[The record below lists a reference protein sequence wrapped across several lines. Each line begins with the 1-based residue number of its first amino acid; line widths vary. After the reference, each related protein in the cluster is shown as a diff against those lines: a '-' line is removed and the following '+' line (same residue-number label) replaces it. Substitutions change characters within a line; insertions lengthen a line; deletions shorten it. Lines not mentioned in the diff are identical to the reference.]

1 MLLLLGLSFLTVQTE
16 AQETSIRLDGAWK
29 VIAGSAGASNDALL
43 PMFNDSAWSSIS
55 VPSYWDE
62 SEMLHGFTGLVL
74 YRKRFFV
81 PTSAASKPLYLLLG
95 KLNGADEAYLNG
107 VLIGKTGTV
116 AQPENG
122 DLRLYAIPDSLVR
135 AGETN
140 VLAVR
145 VFSNDL
151 GGGIYAGVGNEKKT
165 IGIFT
170 KTAMRQAMN
179 QPATPA
185 PDTITTL
192 IRKTVEAMDNMLSRQ
207 QIEAY
212 TSLISESYFNNGTNY
227 AEQKLYAQSVMRSL
241 IGAEFSYRD
250 FRVYHISPAVAVAD
264 YDTEIWQQGKLVY
277 VAHDERFF
285 RLENGRWLEIGNQ
298 SRCFEMDVRSRAMSG
313 RVSVKIYLPPSFQ
326 SSPRKT
332 YPVVYLLHPQGG
344 TNAIWSEIE
353 LQALLDSLV
362 ATKRIVEMAVVMPD
376 ENGSLYV
383 NGRSG
388 KKNFETFFLDELP
401 DAVEPDY
408 RLVQRREARAVS
420 GIAWGGAAAL
430 SLALSSEK
438 GRRLF
443 GAASASMAELDRTF
457 SRPEI
462 DSLDK
467 GFWAMRDVRGRVNS
481 LPSDSLKYIDVQLL
495 IGKGDEYR
503 KSNEALLRVLRQK
516 KVRANLR
523 LREGK
528 HEYDFWTK
536 YLADMFIF
544 HSDVFK
550 QNAARLKKERATSM
564 LSR

>member
-62 SEMLHGFTGLVL
+62 SEMLRGFTGLVL

-170 KTAMRQAMN
+170 KTAMRQALN

-250 FRVYHISPAVAVAD
+250 FRVYHISPVVAVAD

-457 SRPEI
+457 TRPEI

-467 GFWAMRDVRGRVNS
+467 GFWAMRDVRGRVNL

-503 KSNEALLRVLRQK
+503 KSNEALLRLLRQK

-536 YLADMFIF
+536 YLADLFIF